1 MIREG
6 EGDRLVAVREA
17 KEGQWYVWYNV
28 IDKEWINNIN
38 KMNFAKAEDVE
49 LILKTNK

>member
-1 MIREG
+1 MIRES

-17 KEGQWYVWYNV
+17 KEAQWDDIMWL
-28 IDKEWINNIN
+28 ISIGINNIN